1 LKTNFFNGLKVD
13 FNIMKYFLKVTNKIS
28 KAYLPMAVITSIF
41 KSLVPIV
48 NIIMPKFIIDE
59 LLDGKRIEVFIKLIL
74 ITIIANAILSII
86 SSYLIKKVEIINLKV
101 ERGFYLLIG
110 DKIMNMDF
118 EKIEDPEIL
127 DLKERAIFPIQTQ
140 GVIQWSVELLVDIL
154 TSIITIIGVLSIIL
168 TLDIYLVLFIL
179 LIVALNSL
187 LVKKV
192 QKFSIET
199 QKEIIPANRGFGY
212 YASMTMDFSIAKDV
226 RLYNMENVLM
236 NEVIKFT
243 NITVEKFNK
252 IFTVQ
257 GKYTGLNRVNT
268 QIQMLAVY
276 GYMTYKVFINSIGIG
291 SFTMYISA
299 ANTFSTSISTLIK
312 NILKLREAC
321 RYLDPYIEFEQI
333 KSNKLKGK
341 EKIDN
346 IKDYNI
352 EFKNVSFKYPR
363 SKEYTLKDI
372 NVKLNYGEKISV
384 VGLNGAGKTTFIKL
398 LSRLYEPTEGEI
410 LLNGVNIKEY
420 SYEEYMNLFGV
431 VFQDFKLFAFTVKE
445 NIVLDDSENIDD
457 EKIHEALRK
466 SGLEKDILKLE
477 KGINTNIYK
486 TFEVDGI
493 EFSGGQAQKLA
504 ISRTMYKNAPI
515 VILDEP
521 TAALDPIAEFEIY
534 SKFNELIGNK
544 TAIYISHR
552 LSSSKFCDK
561 IIVFDKGEI
570 IQYGTHDELIE
581 AKDNQY
587 NKMYMAQ
594 AQYYN

>member
-1 LKTNFFNGLKVD
+1 MKTNFFNGLKVD

-59 LLDGKRIEVFIKLIL
+59 LLGGKRIEVFIKLIL
-74 ITIIANAILSII
+74 ITIIANAIFSII

-154 TSIITIIGVLSIIL
+154 TSIMTIIGVLSVIL

-333 KSNKLKGK
+333 KSSKLKGK

-363 SKEYTLKDI
+363 SKEYTLKDV

-445 NIVLDDSENIDD
+445 NIVLDESENIDD

-486 TFEVDGI
+486 TFETDGI

-552 LSSSKFCDK
+552 LSSSKFCDR
-561 IIVFDKGEI
+561 IIVFDKGKI